1 MMNQIVIMGRLTRD
15 PELRHTPNGV
25 AVASFS
31 LAVDRGYTPKDG
43 GERQTDFIDIVAW
56 RNSAEFVSKYFT
68 KGQMA
73 AVTGRLQIRDW
84 TDKDGNKRR
93 SAEVVADNIYFTES
107 KKSRDS
113 SVGSSIQ
120 RDDYSQSFP
129 APVEG
134 SDFSELDMDDG
145 DLPF

>member
-1 MMNQIVIMGRLTRD
+1 MGRLTRD

-31 LAVDRGYTPKDG
+31 LAVDRGYAPKDG
-43 GERQTDFIDIVAW
+43 GEKQTDFIDVVAW
-56 RNSAEFVSKYFT
+56 RNTAEFVSKYFV

-84 TDKDGNKRR
+84 NDKDGNKRR
-93 SAEVVADNIYFTES
+93 SAEVVAENVYFTES
-107 KKSRDS
+107 KKSRDAS
-113 SVGSSIQ
+113 FGQADS
-120 RDDYSQSFP
+120 RDDYGAAFQ

-134 SDFSELDMDDG
+134 SDFAALDVDDG

>member
-1 MMNQIVIMGRLTRD
+1 MGRLTRD

-25 AVASFS
+25 AVSSFT

-43 GERQTDFIDIVAW
+43 GDKKTDFIDIVAW
-56 RNSAEFVSKYFT
+56 RQTAEFVTKYFV

-84 TDKDGNKRR
+84 TDKDNNKRR

-107 KKSRDS
+107 KKSRESTTGYRAPSDNS
-113 SVGSSIQ
+113 SSYSEPVTGSQ
-120 RDDYSQSFP
+120 F
-129 APVEG
+129 A
-134 SDFSELDMDDG
+134 ELEDDDG